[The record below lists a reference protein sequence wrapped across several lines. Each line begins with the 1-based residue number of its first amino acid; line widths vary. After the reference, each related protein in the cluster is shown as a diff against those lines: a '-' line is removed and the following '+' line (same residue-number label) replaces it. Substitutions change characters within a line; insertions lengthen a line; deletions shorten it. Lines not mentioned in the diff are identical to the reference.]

1 MSHYYPIM
9 LNIQGKKA
17 IVVGG
22 GTIAERKIRGLLEAD
37 ADITVISPV
46 ATEQIS
52 RWAADQQ
59 IQWKQKNVEPSDTD
73 GAFLVITAVNEPAVN
88 QKVQDSA
95 DPEQLLCRSDDQTKG
110 NFILPSL
117 FRQGKLTVAVS
128 TSGASPGLAKRIT
141 KELSSSYD
149 ESFGEYLEFLDRC
162 RIHVKSVIREP
173 ERRKSILTQILDQEF
188 QDMSG
193 QEREQRFLALCSEG
207 GREDE

>member
-22 GTIAERKIRGLLEAD
+22 GIIAERKIRGLLEAD